1 MHKDK
6 GGGSLT
12 AIPILE
18 TQAGDITGYIP
29 TNVISICDG
38 QIYFDTS
45 LYLQGQK
52 PEVNVGLS
60 VSRVGSAA
68 QTKAMKKIASTLKLE
83 LAQFTELEQFVEFIE
98 EVDEDTK
105 KSLKRGERIR
115 EILKQE
121 KLKPLPIEKEIV
133 SIYASTKGFLDNV
146 RIEDVKKIENE
157 LYEVI
162 EFKKPDIFKSI
173 REKKELDDTTQAALD
188 KILEDVTKKYEVEG
202 SKK

>member
-1 MHKDK
+1 M
-6 GGGSLT
+6 
-12 AIPILE
+12 
-18 TQAGDITGYIP
+18 
-29 TNVISICDG
+29 ISICDG

-45 LYLQGQK
+45 LYLKGQK

-68 QTKAMKKIASTLKLE
+68 QIKAMKKTASTLKLE